1 MLLQQVPAS
10 LNAGRF
16 IVGVGR
22 PRLSGQAV
30 QDAEYLVDIGQHMGF
45 GATERRKTEPRQ
57 LLLQRT
63 IVDTLQGKVVGSGCG
78 RSPRS
83 RHRRREAAAP
93 TSPHS

>member
-45 GATERRKTEPRQ
+45 GARLRA
-57 LLLQRT
+57 L
-63 IVDTLQGKVVGSGCG
+63 
-78 RSPRS
+78 
-83 RHRRREAAAP
+83 AA
-93 TSPHS
+93 